1 MTHPLPTT
9 ALAALLA
16 TAAAADLFAQASA
29 PATPAATP
37 EGPAP
42 RRFETREHLDL
53 AYGDPE
59 AKPIRLQRLDLI
71 VPVVKEDAPPPPL
84 LVFFHGGS
92 WRGGSPR
99 WYRPVGRALAARGV
113 AVALPAYRLSP
124 AVQHPV
130 HVEDCALAVAWL
142 TQNAERFG
150 YEAST
155 FALGGHSAGG
165 HLASLLATA
174 PEFLAAHEIERTRIS
189 AVTALSAPFDVCAP
203 VGIFTSAFGDD
214 RDDRE
219 EASPLRRDLE
229 GAPPFLV
236 LWADRDMGGLPMAA
250 KSMAKALAAAE
261 IEHTA
266 QEIGDRD
273 HMTIVSRAT
282 EDGDPVIEA
291 MLDFLQRQ
299 RGSAR

>member
-1 MTHPLPTT
+1 MTRRLPT
-9 ALAALLA
+9 AALILLLGA
-16 TAAAADLFAQASA
+16 LFGAELSSQTTTGS
-29 PATPAATP
+29 PTT
-37 EGPAP
+37 P
-42 RRFETREHLDL
+42 RRYETREHRDL
-53 AYGDPE
+53 SYGNPD

-71 VPVVKEDAPPPPL
+71 VPVVDDDSPPPPL

-99 WYRPVGRALAARGV
+99 WYRPVARALAARGV

-142 TQNAERFG
+142 TENAERFG
-150 YEAST
+150 FDADT

-174 PEFLAAHEIERTRIS
+174 PAFLAAHEIERTRI
-189 AVTALSAPFDVCAP
+189 AGVVAISAPFDVCAP

-250 KSMAKALAAAE
+250 RSMAKALAAAE
-261 IEHTA
+261 VEHTA
-266 QEIGDRD
+266 LEIDDRD
-273 HMTIVSRAT
+273 HMTIASRAT
-282 EDGDPVIEA
+282 EDGDPVIDATLE
-291 MLDFLQRQ
+291 FLQRL
-299 RGSAR
+299 RTGDR